1 MDRTANKTVAST
13 IAQMLS
19 EWDAATPAQR
29 DAALAAVAAAAAAA
43 DRRLRRAAAER
54 DEARALRQV
63 ETQRAPADDAVEAR
77 MRRWHSPWR

>member
-29 DAALAAVAAAAAAA
+29 DAALAAVAAAA